1 MTVSLKSVK
10 FLEIIIT
17 LRRMVTQSTTISLLV
32 NFQHRIGQEGNELNW
47 KFNIIQTWPAFT
59 SQISPDF

>member
-17 LRRMVTQSTTISLLV
+17 LRRLVTQSTTISLLV

-47 KFNIIQTWPAFT
+47 KFNIIQT
-59 SQISPDF
+59 